1 MKWIK
6 RFLIFVAALLSS
18 FLLVF
23 SVTLANYFIKGDF
36 TRTNKYVKTEI
47 QIKKPEEVKK
57 QIEKKKPTRKPKRQK
72 STSRS
77 PKSGPRFAMDLN
89 AVGGSDGA
97 VINDELVTGIRGG
110 GFTKETGDVD
120 EKPTSRGLPSFSPP
134 QSIRDNEQDAL
145 LRLSFCVDV
154 QGRVYDIRV
163 LEEVPVGKGLA
174 QSGKQALSQ
183 MVFSP
188 AKKAG
193 RAVPF
198 CGMEQPF
205 EIKFRD

>member
-1 MKWIK
+1 ML
-6 RFLIFVAALLSS
+6 F
-18 FLLVF
+18 
-23 SVTLANYFIKGDF
+23 
-36 TRTNKYVKTEI
+36 
-47 QIKKPEEVKK
+47 
-57 QIEKKKPTRKPKRQK
+57 
-72 STSRS
+72 RS
-77 PKSGPRFAMDLN
+77 
-89 AVGGSDGA
+89 
-97 VINDELVTGIRGG
+97 
-110 GFTKETGDVD
+110 
-120 EKPTSRGLPSFSPP
+120 
-134 QSIRDNEQDAL
+134 
-145 LRLSFCVDV
+145 
-154 QGRVYDIRV
+154 YDIRV